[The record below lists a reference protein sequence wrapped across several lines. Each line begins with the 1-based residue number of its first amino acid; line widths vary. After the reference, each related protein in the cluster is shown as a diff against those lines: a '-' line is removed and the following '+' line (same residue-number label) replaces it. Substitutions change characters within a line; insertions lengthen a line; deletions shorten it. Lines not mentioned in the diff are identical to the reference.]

1 MAERV
6 NPWFERSIA
15 NLVPLSKADIFSN
28 ACKEWV
34 FSGEVIDYGEAT
46 EQCELCEHDELRY
59 HFLIENGCN
68 SNKLWVGSSCILRF
82 EEIVVLDESEREL
95 LDQKERKKVLDKAL
109 KAKQIDSSLDPLRSL
124 WKVAFEK
131 RGTIHSMALEIK
143 DGKSLPPDSLRVLF
157 ELLDEHN
164 IAFRASD
171 YSVNL
176 RSEFYQFQ
184 LSYMPKDMQ
193 KNIWLCM
200 SKQQK
205 DRFRERLGF

>member
-1 MAERV
+1 MTERI
-6 NPWFERSIA
+6 NPWLERSIA

-28 ACKEWV
+28 ACKEWI
-34 FSGEVIDYGEAT
+34 FSGEVVDYGEAT

-68 SNKLWVGSSCILRF
+68 SNQLWVGSSCILRF
-82 EEIVVLDESEREL
+82 EEIVVLDENEREL

-109 KAKQIDSSLDPLRSL
+109 KAKQIDSSLDPLRAL
-124 WKVAFEK
+124 WRVAFEK
-131 RGTIHSMALEIK
+131 RSTIHNIALEIK
-143 DGKSLPPDSLRVLF
+143 DGKSLSPDSLRVLF
-157 ELLDEHN
+157 ELMTKHN
-164 IAFRASD
+164 IAFRAGD

-205 DRFRERLGF
+205 DKFRERLGF

>member
-1 MAERV
+1 MAERI
-6 NPWFERSIA
+6 NPWLERSIV
-15 NLVPLSKADIFSN
+15 NLVPLSRADVFTE
-28 ACKEWV
+28 ACKEWI

-59 HFLIENGCN
+59 HFQIENGDN

-82 EEIVVLDESEREL
+82 EEIVVLDENKREL
-95 LDQKERKKVLDKAL
+95 LDHKERKKVLDKAL
-109 KAKQIDSSLDPLRSL
+109 KAKQIDASLEPLRAL
-124 WKVAFEK
+124 WKIALDK
-131 RGTIHSMALEIK
+131 RNTVHNMALEIK
-143 DGKSLPPDSLRVLF
+143 SGKSLPPDSLRVLF
-157 ELLDEHN
+157 DLLDQYN
-164 IAFRASD
+164 IKFKAGD

-193 KNIWLCM
+193 KHIWQCM

-205 DRFRERLGF
+205 DKFRERLGF

>member
-6 NPWFERSIA
+6 NPWLERSIA

-28 ACKEWV
+28 ACKEWI

-68 SNKLWVGSSCILRF
+68 SNQLWVGSSCILRF
-82 EEIVVLDESEREL
+82 EEIVVLDENEREL

-109 KAKQIDSSLDPLRSL
+109 KAKQIDTSLDPLRSL

-200 SKQQK
+200 SKPQK